1 MIRNLTVSAY
11 SVHTSS
17 HTYSATLTE
26 YQCELVFG
34 WKIFT
39 TNSTA
44 HSHTYPQNHLALG
57 SHLLEAAKKKHYGT
71 WKEKPRPGLVGKWKQ
86 KGSLRRLNRPL
97 NVFPE
102 LSHPMPAIFMER

>member
-1 MIRNLTVSAY
+1 MSAY
-11 SVHTSS
+11 SVCTQIHIHTLQ
-17 HTYSATLTE
+17 HTK

-39 TNSTA
+39 ANSA
-44 HSHTYPQNHLALG
+44 QSHTYPQNHLALG
-57 SHLLEAAKKKHYGT
+57 SHLLEAAKKKRYGT
-71 WKEKPRPGLVGKWKQ
+71 LKEKPRPGLGGKWKQ
-86 KGSLRRLNRPL
+86 KGSLRRLNMPL